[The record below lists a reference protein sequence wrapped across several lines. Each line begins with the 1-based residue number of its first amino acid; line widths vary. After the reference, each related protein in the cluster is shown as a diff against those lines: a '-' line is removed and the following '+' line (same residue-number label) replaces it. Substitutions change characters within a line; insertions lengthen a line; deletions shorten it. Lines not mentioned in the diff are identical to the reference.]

1 MPRQTAQV
9 TCSFQTALLV
19 AIITNASL
27 MACSGNDDGSNDTA
41 AGGATSAGSSA
52 KGGAATAGTSN
63 STTAGTSNSTTAGTS
78 NSTTAGTSNGTGA
91 GLWTLDTCDTSVADG
106 TPSFFSK
113 FFKCVTITNTKTE
126 VRLASRNLPP
136 HKSNYW
142 GTGNPNY
149 VAFDTSRGP
158 QYKANPNTLVE
169 KAYTISVPNAPVA
182 KGLTITTDMVDGV
195 VRTSDE
201 EYPMS
206 IAGIALDSVTLFN
219 PLAAAGHDIEE
230 EAYTFD
236 TYNAHPD
243 AMRLYHYH
251 TASPGPL
258 EVLAAAG
265 VPAAVELFGI
275 MCDGTVVLGCS
286 ELDGKAADLGALDAQ
301 GGHVAD
307 ITDEEGTTHFAAR
320 YHTHVCPTK
329 VLGQHHTPEIQYYD
343 KCGI

>member
-1 MPRQTAQV
+1 
-9 TCSFQTALLV
+9 LLV
-19 AIITNASL
+19 AILTGTSL
-27 MACSGNDDGSNDTA
+27 IACGGNDNGSNDFA
-41 AGGATSAGSSA
+41 AGGAATSAGANA
-52 KGGAATAGTSN
+52 KGGAPTAGNTHSANAGTGHSTEAGATNTTDGGTSN
-63 STTAGTSNSTTAGTS
+63 AD
-78 NSTTAGTSNGTGA
+78 A
-91 GLWTLDTCDTSVADG
+91 GLWSLDTCPTDIADG
-106 TPSFFSK
+106 TPAFFSK
-113 FFKCVTITNTKTE
+113 YFKCVTITHTKAD

-142 GTGNPNY
+142 GTGSPNY

-158 QYKANPNTLVE
+158 EYKANPNTLLE
-169 KAYTISVPNAPVA
+169 KAYAITIPKAPVA
-182 KGLTITTDMVDGV
+182 KGLTITADMIDGV

-206 IAGIALDSVTLFN
+206 IAGVALDSVTLFN

-236 TYNAHPD
+236 NYNAHPD

-258 EVLAAAG
+258 EVLAAIGA
-265 VPAAVELFGI
+265 PAAVELFGM
-275 MCDGTVVLGCS
+275 MCDGTVVLGCT
-286 ELDGKAADLGALDAQ
+286 ELDGKDADLTKLDAQ

-329 VLGQHHTPEIQYYD
+329 PLGHPFTPEIQYYEA
-343 KCGI
+343 CGI